1 MRLDRRVVLSTAQ
14 LAALSLLPLGRR
26 PAYAAE
32 PLRARLSAPLLSAPP
47 VTPDPSDPPLPA
59 WLEGR
64 WEATQTLEQFTTP
77 LGVQFIGAAGRP
89 ISEAEASAASTRAQ
103 LGRPVKLEVAFGPQH
118 EERAANTAARL
129 NTFAGRE
136 VVKRARDCEASDGG
150 LLAGQPAACT
160 LIEYS
165 GPVDQKSLINR
176 VRVEADADGGVAIQE
191 VTRII
196 LARRLMPGD
205 TRNFPP
211 ITTDQEVLTSLD
223 APVGGT
229 ARGRLRLVSYLQPLD
244 PLYFAAGGKSVSIS
258 DYSLELRRL

>member
-1 MRLDRRVVLSTAQ
+1 M
-14 LAALSLLPLGRR
+14 
-26 PAYAAE
+26 
-32 PLRARLSAPLLSAPP
+32 
-47 VTPDPSDPPLPA
+47 
-59 WLEGR
+59 
-64 WEATQTLEQFTTP
+64 
-77 LGVQFIGAAGRP
+77 QFIGAAGRP

-129 NTFAGRE
+129 NAFAGRE

-160 LIEYS
+160 LVEYS

-176 VRVEADADGGVAIQE
+176 VRVEADADQVTIQE

>member
-14 LAALSLLPLGRR
+14 LAALSILPLDR
-26 PAYAAE
+26 PAFAAE
-32 PLRARLSAPLLSAPP
+32 PLRSRLSAPLLSAPP
-47 VTPDPSDPPLPA
+47 VTPDPADPPLPS

-129 NTFAGRE
+129 NAFAGRE

-176 VRVEADADGGVAIQE
+176 VRVESDADGGVAIQE

-196 LARRLMPGD
+196 LARRMMPGD

>member
-1 MRLDRRVVLSTAQ
+1 MVVHRRAVLSTAQ
-14 LAALSLLPLGRR
+14 LAALSLLPLDRR

-47 VTPDPSDPPLPA
+47 VTPDPSDPPLPS

-129 NTFAGRE
+129 NAFAGRE

-160 LIEYS
+160 LVEYS

-176 VRVEADADGGVAIQE
+176 VRVEADADQVTIQE

>member
-1 MRLDRRVVLSTAQ
+1 MTAGQAYFQRALDVARVFMINISRGDWIDHHVVADG
-14 LAALSLLPLGRR
+14 ARVFVGPLLGHQVVD
-26 PAYAAE
+26 
-32 PLRARLSAPLLSAPP
+32 ARLHTLR
-47 VTPDPSDPPLPA
+47 LPA
-59 WLEGR
+59 
-64 WEATQTLEQFTTP
+64 
-77 LGVQFIGAAGRP
+77 
-89 ISEAEASAASTRAQ
+89 
-103 LGRPVKLEVAFGPQH
+103 
-118 EERAANTAARL
+118 RAARRRNSCASVGERVRRKL
-129 NTFAGRE
+129 HGCE
-136 VVKRARDCEASDGG
+136 VSDGG

-176 VRVEADADGGVAIQE
+176 VRVEADADQVTIQE